1 MHADDTASR
10 APNSSGLLLLFLL
23 VFLLLACKS
32 PDALS
37 TPQFW
42 AEDGVIFFTQQFG
55 HALPRLLTSYA
66 GYLHTVPRLVA
77 WLAAAF
83 PYRDAP
89 GIYNFCAIVI
99 DSSAVLYFAL
109 RSRWLVPIWLTLA
122 IFALAPTDG
131 EAFGTLTNVQWFL
144 QFALFAMALY
154 PNPPASR
161 STARRWS
168 RWVAA
173 ALLAL
178 TGPFSILIILIVAA
192 LFFLT
197 RLQQWYLSLRWP
209 SFDTWWAQLDKPT
222 VAIITVGALVQGVVL
237 AFIGSRVSSPFDPVL
252 GRHLILLGF
261 QMHTFGNTLF
271 KEKIAALVFALLLI
285 ALFKLTRRIE
295 RPILPILLAI
305 LVLGMAQI
313 VSTAHPVPRVTA
325 LYMGLLEDRYFLF
338 AKIGFWFCVACAL
351 PLCRGMGKPTAR
363 MLVPLLLVLIA
374 ICHPEM
380 MRRRPLPDLHWKQ
393 AVKVLEHAHANAP
406 VTIPIN
412 PRPWKITLVPT
423 RTQ

>member
-10 APNSSGLLLLFLL
+10 APGSGGLLLLFLL
-23 VFLLLACKS
+23 VFILLACKS
-32 PDALS
+32 PDALFA
-37 TPQFW
+37 PQFW
-42 AEDGVIFFTQQFG
+42 AEDGPIFFVQQFG

-89 GIYNFCAIVI
+89 SIYNFCAIII
-99 DSSAVLYFAL
+99 DSSAVLYFAM
-109 RSRWLVPIWLTLA
+109 RSRWLVPIWITLA
-122 IFALAPTDG
+122 IFALTPTDG
-131 EAFGTLTNVQWFL
+131 EVYGTLTNVQWFL

-154 PNPPASR
+154 PNPPGSR
-161 STARRWS
+161 STARRWC

-192 LFFLT
+192 LFSLT
-197 RLQQWYLSLRWP
+197 RLQRLHRSLRWP
-209 SFDTWWAQLDKPT
+209 SFDTWWAGLDKPT
-222 VAIITVGALVQGVVL
+222 LAIIAVGALVQGVVL
-237 AFIGSRVSSPFDPVL
+237 AFIGSRVSSPFEPGL

-271 KEKIAALVFALLLI
+271 KEKIAGLVFALLLI
-285 ALFKLTRRIE
+285 ALFKLTRRTE
-295 RPILPILLAI
+295 RPILPILLAM
-305 LVLGMAQI
+305 LVLGLAQI
-313 VSTAHPVPRVTA
+313 LSTAHSVPRVTA
-325 LYMGLLEDRYFLF
+325 LYMGLMGDRYFLF
-338 AKIGFWFCVACAL
+338 AKIGFWFCLACAL
-351 PLCRGMGKPTAR
+351 PLWRGVDKATAR
-363 MLVPLLLVLIA
+363 MLVPLLLVFIA

-393 AVKVLEHAHANAP
+393 AVKALEHAHTAAP

-412 PRPWKITLVPT
+412 PRPWKITVVPT
-423 RTQ
+423 HTQ